1 MPSRTAGPPRGRL
14 KGVEIRDT
22 GPAAS
27 HGRWVIIDRHWRQG
41 DRLEVT
47 LPMRL
52 RFSPAPDQPSVQAVT
67 YGPVVLAG
75 ADGSS
80 AVTAMPHLDMA
91 SITMAT
97 RRPLTF
103 RARADNRPVTLV
115 PVARAHHQHYTVY
128 WNTAAPP
135 ARPLPLRP
143 GTLPGKTLELD
154 RAVPRSPRCR
164 RVDTSRRIARRAQ
177 HRDQTAQRPA
187 PHLYDRG
194 WQRRKLTADCLPYPG
209 EPRVIGH
216 HARGAYAMND
226 HDTDS
231 AGHRQRRYP
240 ATTPATE
247 YESSRF

>member
-80 AVTAMPHLDMA
+80 AATAMPHLDMA

-103 RARADNRPVTLV
+103 RARADNRPVTWSRSPAPTTSTTPSTGTPPRPQPGRSRSGPGRFRV
-115 PVARAHHQHYTVY
+115 KRSNSTGQYHDPRGAAGSTPVAA
-128 WNTAAPP
+128 
-135 ARPLPLRP
+135 
-143 GTLPGKTLELD
+143 
-154 RAVPRSPRCR
+154 
-164 RVDTSRRIARRAQ
+164 
-177 HRDQTAQRPA
+177 
-187 PHLYDRG
+187 
-194 WQRRKLTADCLPYPG
+194 
-209 EPRVIGH
+209 
-216 HARGAYAMND
+216 
-226 HDTDS
+226 
-231 AGHRQRRYP
+231 
-240 ATTPATE
+240 
-247 YESSRF
+247 

>member
-103 RARADNRPVTLV
+103 RARADNRI
-115 PVARAHHQHYTVY
+115 
-128 WNTAAPP
+128 
-135 ARPLPLRP
+135 
-143 GTLPGKTLELD
+143 TLEL
-154 RAVPRSPRCR
+154 S
-164 RVDTSRRIARRAQ
+164 
-177 HRDQTAQRPA
+177 TAA
-187 PHLYDRG
+187 
-194 WQRRKLTADCLPYPG
+194 
-209 EPRVIGH
+209 
-216 HARGAYAMND
+216 
-226 HDTDS
+226 
-231 AGHRQRRYP
+231 AGSTTWA
-240 ATTPATE
+240 ATGGC
-247 YESSRF
+247 